1 MTCYEKLQP
10 KQRRF
15 LACFAVCSS
24 VTRAARWS
32 KVARDTHYKWLDDKA
47 YADAFAATER
57 VAARSLEDEAVRR
70 AHEGLRKAIRYKGKI
85 VGYETEYSDTL
96 LQALLKANAPD
107 KFRDRQSV
115 DHSGEIVVKRV
126 VGVPDDAV

>member
-1 MTCYEKLQP
+1 M
-10 KQRRF
+10 
-15 LACFAVCSS
+15 CSS